1 MLKIASYNWGDP
13 VNDIIIL
20 IELELNVMKIVAL
33 SNTVKL
39 MFSFL
44 IRCPCD
50 DWFIFGSKSW
60 RVYGRNAEEVKSA
73 ILAAHPEMTV
83 VLNPEKPRRN
93 SFEITLLGGGKGE
106 DVRNRKHCFLAST
119 RDDLDGTEIISFL
132 LTNEERKA
140 SPT

>member
-1 MLKIASYNWGDP
+1 M
-13 VNDIIIL
+13 
-20 IELELNVMKIVAL
+20 
-33 SNTVKL
+33 
-39 MFSFL
+39 
-44 IRCPCD
+44 
-50 DWFIFGSKSW
+50 
-60 RVYGRNAEEVKSA
+60 YGRNAEEVKSA

-93 SFEITLLGGGKGE
+93 SFEITLLDGGKGE